1 MVKENSSNIDKKKC
15 PNCGKMIAVIGF
27 KNHLNQHK
35 QGLIK
40 PKSKASNNTN
50 VSDVA
55 KKIDSKENKSNP
67 AKIYIIDR
75 NKKSTSI
82 TTPEKVIKERKKKV
96 DANKYL
102 NIALLSVKEQP
113 KSIPLLER
121 EKVKKIEFKI
131 DNIDFYDGTFKTLN
145 YQYEKK
151 TDWDFRST
159 FNDVKDIYKTKYGS
173 TIVLE
178 VVENKGIRENENL
191 YSMRRRFIEIYRE
204 KFEAKCD
211 ICNLY
216 FPKDKIDEH
225 KRGCEEI
232 VMPTK
237 VDENIPE
244 KMIIRKTDGYLS
256 KGQKQ
261 SIDGKNQNVEKKTK
275 REGIYDIC
283 LSIQNQNNYD
293 KNCKYRSVGRLQSK
307 SVRKGN
313 KVFWLYNDMPENTI
327 VKNDMLGQ
335 PISVIRDP
343 NISKVINGTPISKN
357 HKVVYDLLSST
368 RAKNNTG
375 KVDLMI
381 LNKASYFNASDGKT
395 KGVKIQSRIT
405 KDAVSWASLE
415 SLVKKIEEINALGIK
430 LNETQINAKLLDI
443 IQGAS
448 TEELFADIKP
458 FIRRAMEL
466 RGLGYLESDQEDIKR
481 SHIFDGCTL
490 VIDGGPGTG
499 KTTSLVQR
507 IRFLT
512 SPSALLSY
520 QVFNDEND
528 PIYQSLINTKN
539 QNWIFY
545 SPTQLLAEYLKSN
558 MASEGLETGPNY
570 VKVWNEDL
578 SLIAKDYF
586 DILIFKEAN
595 YYKQE
600 SFNDITAAFKKYVFQ
615 YYKKQYFKD
624 NSSQVF
630 ETPEIKTIFQRIENY
645 KAKLNIDENLL
656 NLERSYNLIS
666 QNYKDEIE
674 KIIAKGKK
682 IYKDLINSILANIS
696 DEDKKILE
704 IEIEKYSKDDDSR
717 KASLEKVIDGLFRKK
732 ISILSGKKV
741 KFNEL
746 QKAFDGALNIDID
759 KSNAVYISESV
770 QFEELYLD
778 YFKNFDSQYLQ
789 SIFKIYQRF
798 RESEEVIGLQ
808 ANNDIKQW
816 GKDELAFLIGEINEY
831 IITKSLTA
839 TNIKYVNI
847 YKQYAKNIIA
857 VDEASDLN
865 LYDLK
870 CIYSFRHWGKNS
882 VTFCGDILQRMT
894 NDGIKDWDDLET
906 IIKNMEVLKLKISYR
921 QSPTLLELAKKIY
934 KKVTNKDADYKPYLS
949 KHKSEPKPLLYINKD
964 ENGRFKWVI
973 ERLNDIC
980 RAYGNNM
987 PSTAIFVNSADEIG
1001 KVAKNINKININSN
1015 LTIEAYDKSL
1025 DLNKKENTII
1035 IFPIDEIKGL
1045 EFEAVIFVDLNKI
1058 LQTNLDED
1066 LLLRYI
1072 YIGLSRSAYYF
1083 GITGSEK
1090 FTGALEFLNSAFNEK
1105 GTWT

>member
-1 MVKENSSNIDKKKC
+1 MEKENSNNIDKQKC
-15 PNCGKMIAVIGF
+15 RKCGKMIAVVGY
-27 KNHLNQHK
+27 KNHLKQHEQNELK
-35 QGLIK
+35 AKNSDLTNTTDAT
-40 PKSKASNNTN
+40 KSVNS
-50 VSDVA
+50 
-55 KKIDSKENKSNP
+55 KIDRSNP
-67 AKIYIIDR
+67 TKIHIVDR
-75 NKKSTSI
+75 NKKSPTI
-82 TTPEKVIKERKKKV
+82 PTPKKVIKKKKKKV

-121 EKVKKIEFKI
+121 EKVHKIEF
-131 DNIDFYDGTFKTLN
+131 NIDSIDFQDGTFN
-145 YQYEKK
+145 IREYQYEKK
-151 TDWDFRST
+151 NDSDFKSAY
-159 FNDVKDIYKTKYGS
+159 NYLKDLYKINIGS
-173 TIVLE
+173 TIILE

-191 YSMRRRFIEIYRE
+191 YRMRNRFLEIYRNKYE
-204 KFEAKCD
+204 SKCE
-211 ICNLY
+211 ICNIY

-225 KRGCEEI
+225 KRGCTEI
-232 VMPTK
+232 IIQTK
-237 VDENIPE
+237 VDGKIPD
-244 KMIIRKTDGYLS
+244 KIIIKKPEEYLS

-261 SIDGKNQNVEKKTK
+261 IIESKNHDIEKKVK
-275 REGIYDIC
+275 RDGIYEIC
-283 LSIQNQNNYD
+283 LSIQKQSNYE
-293 KNCKYRSVGRLQSK
+293 KHCKYRSVGRLQSK

-313 KVFWLYNDMPENTI
+313 KVFWIYNDMPENTI
-327 VKNDMLGQ
+327 VKNDMHGQ
-335 PISVIRDP
+335 PISLIRDP

-357 HKVVYDLLSST
+357 HKIVFDLLSST
-368 RAKNNTG
+368 KAKNNTG
-375 KVDLMI
+375 KVDLII

-405 KDAVSWASLE
+405 KDSVSWASLE
-415 SLVKKIEEINALGIK
+415 SLIKKIEEINALGIK
-430 LNETQINAKLLDI
+430 LNESQINAKLLDI
-443 IQGAS
+443 IQGAT

-520 QVFNDEND
+520 QVFNNEND
-528 PIYQSLINTKN
+528 PMYQSLINTKN

-586 DILIFKEAN
+586 DIINFKQTK

-600 SFNDITAAFKKYVFQ
+600 SFNDITAAFKKYVFH
-615 YYKKQYFKD
+615 YYKQQYFKD
-624 NSSQVF
+624 DSSQVL

-704 IEIEKYSKDDDSR
+704 IEIEKYAKDDDSR
-717 KASLEKVIDGLFRKK
+717 KTSLEKVIDGLVRKK

-741 KFNEL
+741 KLNEL
-746 QKAFDGALNIDID
+746 QKTFDVVLNIDID
-759 KSNAVYISESV
+759 KSNAVYISESA

-789 SIFKIYQRF
+789 SIFKIYQQF
-798 RESEEVIGLQ
+798 RENEEIIGLR

-831 IITKSLTA
+831 IIAKSLFS
-839 TNIKYVNI
+839 TNLKYVNV

-870 CIYSFRHWGKNS
+870 CIYSFRHWEKNS

-921 QSPTLLELAKKIY
+921 QSPTLLKLAKKIY
-934 KKVTNKDADYKPYLS
+934 TKVTNNDADYKAYLS
-949 KHKSEPKPLLYINKD
+949 EHSSEPKPLLYINKD
-964 ENGRFKWVI
+964 ENGRLKWII
-973 ERLNDIC
+973 ERLNDIY

-987 PSTAIFVNSADEIG
+987 PSTALFVNSANEIEEF
-1001 KVAKNINKININSN
+1001 AKKINKININSN

-1035 IFPIDEIKGL
+1035 IFPVDEIKGL

-1058 LQTNLDED
+1058 LQTNMDEN

-1072 YIGLSRSAYYF
+1072 YIGLSRAAYYF

-1105 GTWT
+1105 GTWS

>member
-15 PNCGKMIAVIGF
+15 PNCGKMIAGIGF

-82 TTPEKVIKERKKKV
+82 TTPEKVIKKRKKKV
-96 DANKYL
+96 DSNKYL
-102 NIALLSVKEQP
+102 KIAKLSIKEQP

-121 EKVKKIEFKI
+121 EKVQKMEFNIDSIEFQ
-131 DNIDFYDGTFKTLN
+131 DGTFN
-145 YQYEKK
+145 IREYQYEKK
-151 TDWDFRST
+151 NDRDFKSAY
-159 FNDVKDIYKTKYGS
+159 NYLKDLYKINIGS
-173 TIVLE
+173 TIILE

-191 YSMRRRFIEIYRE
+191 YRMRNRFLEIYRNKYE
-204 KFEAKCD
+204 SKCE
-211 ICNLY
+211 ICNIY

-244 KMIIRKTDGYLS
+244 RILINKSDYLNKGNKQNIVSKNQDIEKKSKRDGIYEICLS
-256 KGQKQ
+256 VQKQ
-261 SIDGKNQNVEKKTK
+261 S
-275 REGIYDIC
+275 
-283 LSIQNQNNYD
+283 NYE

-327 VKNDMLGQ
+327 VKNDMHGQ

-368 RAKNNTG
+368 KAKNNTG
-375 KVDLMI
+375 KVDLII
-381 LNKASYFNASDGKT
+381 LNKASYFNASDGRT

-415 SLVKKIEEINALGIK
+415 SLISKIEEIDSLGIK
-430 LNETQINAKLLDI
+430 LKESQKIQKLLDI
-443 IQGAS
+443 VNGAT

-520 QVFNDEND
+520 QVFDNEND
-528 PIYQSLINTKN
+528 SIYQSLINTKN

-586 DILIFKEAN
+586 DIINFKQTK

-615 YYKKQYFKD
+615 YYKQQYFKD

-666 QNYKDEIE
+666 QNYKDEID

-704 IEIEKYSKDDDSR
+704 IEIEKYSKDDVSR
-717 KASLEKVIDGLFRKK
+717 KTSLEKVIDGLVRRK
-732 ISILSGKKV
+732 ISVLKGKKV
-741 KFNEL
+741 KLNEL
-746 QKAFDGALNIDID
+746 QKAFDVVLNIDID
-759 KSNAVYISESV
+759 KSNAVYISESG
-770 QFEELYLD
+770 QFEELYLH
-778 YFKNFDSQYLQ
+778 YFNNFDSQYLQ
-789 SIFKIYQRF
+789 SIFKIYQQF
-798 RESEEVIGLQ
+798 RDNEEVIGLL
-808 ANNDIKQW
+808 ANNVIKQW

-831 IITKSLTA
+831 IIAKSLFS
-839 TNIKYVNI
+839 TNLKYVNV

-870 CIYSFRHWGKNS
+870 CIYSFRHWEKNS

-921 QSPTLLELAKKIY
+921 QSPTLLDLAKKIY

-949 KHKSEPKPLLYINKD
+949 KHKSEPKPLLYINRE
-964 ENGRFKWVI
+964 ENGRLKWII
-973 ERLNDIC
+973 ERLNDIY

-987 PSTAIFVNSADEIG
+987 PSTALFVNSANEIEG
-1001 KVAKNINKININSN
+1001 IAKKINKININNN

-1025 DLNKKENTII
+1025 DLNKKENSII
-1035 IFPIDEIKGL
+1035 IFPVDEIKGL

-1058 LQTNLDED
+1058 LQTNMDED

-1072 YIGLSRSAYYF
+1072 YIGLSRAAYYF

-1105 GTWT
+1105 GTWS